1 MDSKTRLIEEIIE
14 KKVRPELEYHG
25 GDIKIVSVDDGTV
38 RVRLTGNCSGCPS
51 AQITMEEIVKEE
63 IMNEADW
70 VKDVVL
76 VTGVSDELISEA
88 RDILRK
94 RHEKG

>member
-1 MDSKTRLIEEIIE
+1 MDKKTRLIEEIIE

-25 GDIKIVSVDDGTV
+25 GDIKIVSVDDATV

-88 RDILRK
+88 RDILRI